1 MFGGKA
7 RYDPSMAIWEF
18 EPLAQER
25 IWGGR
30 NLAERFGRNLA
41 EGKKIGETWELV
53 DRPEAQSREK
63 ESGQRLP
70 ELWSGPERKRLFGS
84 RAPDTERFPI
94 LIKLLDAQD
103 KLSLQVHPPAERA
116 RELAGEPKTEM
127 WFFLETQPEAE
138 ILAGLRSGVN
148 RREFEKAL
156 SSGTV
161 ADCFH
166 RLKTEPGAAMFLP
179 SGRVHAIGAGNVIL
193 EIQQN
198 SDTTYRVYDWG
209 RKDDAGN
216 PRALH
221 VQEAL
226 ASIRWDD
233 YEPAFVQPRG
243 ERMLVCD
250 HFKITR
256 WWLGPGELRELVP
269 NPKSFRY
276 LFVAAG
282 KIREK
287 EGGREWS
294 KGAAKFVTADHGSL
308 LLEGI
313 EDATVVQVE
322 FA

>member
-1 MFGGKA
+1 
-7 RYDPSMAIWEF
+7 MAIWEF

-30 NLAERFGRNLA
+30 SLAERFGRNLP
-41 EGKKIGETWELV
+41 EGKKIGETWELS

-63 ESGQRLP
+63 ESGQPLHD
-70 ELWSGPERKRLFGS
+70 LWSGPDRKKIFGA
-84 RAPDTERFPI
+84 RAPEADRFPI

-103 KLSLQVHPPAERA
+103 KLSLQVHPPANRA
-116 RELAGEPKTEM
+116 QELAGEPKTEL

-138 ILAGLRSGVN
+138 ILAGLRSGVSQAV
-148 RREFEKAL
+148 FEKAL

-198 SDTTYRVYDWG
+198 SDTTYRVYDWD
-209 RKDDAGN
+209 RKDDAGR

-221 VQEAL
+221 VKEAL

-233 YEPAFVQPRG
+233 HEPAFVQPRG

-250 HFKITR
+250 HFRITR
-256 WWLGPGELRELVP
+256 WWLAPGELRELVP

-287 EGGREWS
+287 ENGSEWP

-308 LLEGI
+308 LLEGV

-322 FA
+322 FS

>member
-1 MFGGKA
+1 
-7 RYDPSMAIWEF
+7 MAIWEF

-25 IWGGR
+25 IWGGQ
-30 NLAERFGRNLA
+30 NLAERFGRKLP
-41 EGKKIGETWELV
+41 EQKKIGETWELV

-63 ESGQRLP
+63 ESGKTLH
-70 ELWSGPERKRLFGS
+70 ELWIGPNRKKLFGMK
-84 RAPDTERFPI
+84 APGGDHFPI

-103 KLSLQVHPPAERA
+103 KLSLQVHPPKDRAE
-116 RELAGEPKTEM
+116 ELKGDPKTEM

-138 ILAGLRSGVN
+138 ILVGLKSGVGKK
-148 RREFEKAL
+148 EFEKAL
-156 SSGTV
+156 AEGAV
-161 ADCFH
+161 ADCFY
-166 RLKTEPGAAMFLP
+166 RVKTEPGAAMFLP

-198 SDTTYRVYDWG
+198 SDTTYRVYDWD
-209 RKDDAGN
+209 RKDDAGK

-221 VQEAL
+221 VKEAL

-233 YEPAFVQPRG
+233 HEPTFVQPRG

-256 WWLGPGELRELVP
+256 WWLAPSELRELVP

-287 EGGREWS
+287 EAGQEWS
-294 KGAAKFVTADHGSL
+294 KGAAKFVTADHASL
-308 LLEGI
+308 LLEGV

>member
-1 MFGGKA
+1 
-7 RYDPSMAIWEF
+7 MAIWEF
-18 EPLAQER
+18 EALPQER

-30 NLAERFGRNLA
+30 NLAEGFGRILP

-53 DRPEAQSREK
+53 DRAEAQSREK
-63 ESGQRLP
+63 ESGKSLHD
-70 ELWSGPERKRLFGS
+70 LWSGPDRKKIFGTK
-84 RAPDTERFPI
+84 APDTERFPI
-94 LIKLLDAQD
+94 LLKLLDAQD
-103 KLSLQVHPPAERA
+103 KLSLQVHPPANRA
-116 RELAGEPKTEM
+116 QELAGEPKTEM

-138 ILAGLRSGVN
+138 ILAGLRKGVSQA
-148 RREFEKAL
+148 EFEKAL
-156 SSGTV
+156 NAGTV

-166 RLKTEPGAAMFLP
+166 RLRTEPGAAMFLP

-198 SDTTYRVYDWG
+198 SDTTYRVYDWD
-209 RKDDAGN
+209 RKDDAGK

-221 VQEAL
+221 VKEAL
-226 ASIRWDD
+226 ASIQWDD
-233 YEPAFVQPRG
+233 HEPTFVQPRG
-243 ERMLVCD
+243 ERILVCD

-256 WWLGPGELRELVP
+256 WWLAPGELRELVP

-287 EGGREWS
+287 ENGSEWP

-308 LLEGI
+308 LLEGV

-322 FA
+322 FS